1 MASTSSIASK
11 LDTLK
16 QTKAAIKDAIV
27 EKGVSVGDTDSF
39 RSYASKISSI
49 ETKGKVQ
56 DNKEVDFTESPMS
69 VKPDD
74 GYDSMEEVTVN
85 AKLGTKE
92 VTPTSADQTFV
103 AASEDLLGY
112 SSFVVKAGSGSGGAG
127 GGDGP
132 FTVTF
137 QDANGNVLYTAKNV
151 PKHGYATFVG
161 QTPTNDGQ
169 LYVGWNPLPSNIV
182 ADTVCKPI
190 MMSTN
195 DYPTNP
201 QELTDFTWDQIV
213 ASINAGQQTLI
224 PGMFKTIDL
233 GTFGI
238 IRMMFIGY
246 GLDVGA
252 ATTWVSMDLTAQ
264 TAQFAKWNT
273 DNNHDVIWEKSH
285 IRNDV
290 MPTYLQALPA
300 ALQADTG
307 IKEVTK
313 YSSSYDYDA
322 ANSLYLQNAVT
333 QDRLW
338 IPSYREIFGGTSHET
353 AGNDYTGIF
362 KDRAS
367 RIRKKYQ
374 GDAKSWWLRS
384 GINNPDYVRCVYDN
398 GDESY
403 DDASD
408 SHEVLLGFCI

>member
-92 VTPTSADQTFV
+92 VTPTSADQTFG

-127 GGDGP
+127 GDGP
-132 FTVTF
+132 FTVKF
-137 QDANGNVLYTAKNV
+137 LDYSGNVAYTATNV

-161 QTPTNDGQ
+161 TTPTNDGQ
-169 LYVGWNPLPSNIV
+169 VFVGWNPLPSNIV
-182 ADTVCKPI
+182 ADTTCKPI
-190 MMSTN
+190 MMSIN

-201 QELTDFTWDQIV
+201 QELADFTWDQIV
-213 ASINAGQQTLI
+213 ASINAGQQTLT

-233 GTFGI
+233 GTNGI

-252 ATTWVSMDLTAQ
+252 ATTWVAMDLAK
-264 TAQFAKWNT
+264 ANCKWNEAAST
-273 DNNHDVIWEKSH
+273 DGGWGKSY
-285 IRNDV
+285 IRNTV
-290 MPTYLQALPA
+290 MPSYLQALPS

-313 YSSSYDYDA
+313 YSRSYDA
-322 ANSLYLQNAVT
+322 ANSLYSQNAVT

-338 IPSYREIFGGTSHET
+338 IPSHREIFGDTNYET
-353 AGNDYTGIF
+353 AGNVYTAIF
-362 KDRAS
+362 KDASS
-367 RIRKKYQ
+367 RIRNYYQ
-374 GDAKSWWLRS
+374 GSASWWWLRS
-384 GINNPDYVRCVYDN
+384 VDNSYSARAVYGNGSDNYNNV
-398 GDESY
+398 
-403 DDASD
+403 ASAFG
-408 SHEVLLGFCI
+408 VVLGFCI

>member
-201 QELTDFTWDQIV
+201 QELADFTWDQIV
-213 ASINAGQQTLI
+213 ASINAGQQTLV

-233 GTFGI
+233 GTLGI

-264 TAQFAKWNT
+264 DSAWNT
-273 DNNHDVIWEKSH
+273 DNNTDNNTDGGWEKSH

-313 YSSSYDYDA
+313 YSRSYDA
-322 ANSLYLQNAVT
+322 ANSLYSQNAVT

-338 IPSYREIFGGTSHET
+338 IPSQREIFGGTNYET

-362 KDRAS
+362 KDSAS

-374 GDAKSWWLRS
+374 GSASDWWLRS
-384 GINNPDYVRCVYDN
+384 VSNSNGVRRVRYNGSGDYYNAPV
-398 GDESY
+398 SY
-403 DDASD
+403 G
-408 SHEVLLGFCI
+408 VVLGFCI

>member
-213 ASINAGQQTLI
+213 ASINAGQQTLV

-264 TAQFAKWNT
+264 YSTWNT
-273 DNNHDVIWEKSH
+273 DDNTDGGWEKSH

-313 YSSSYDYDA
+313 YSRSYDA
-322 ANSLYLQNAVT
+322 ANKLYSQNAVT

-338 IPSYREIFGGTSHET
+338 IPSQREIFGGTDCET

-362 KDRAS
+362 KDSAS
-367 RIRKKYQ
+367 RILKKYQ
-374 GDAKSWWLRS
+374 GKSSYWWLRS
-384 GINNPDYVRCVYDN
+384 VNDSSYARAVSYGGYEYYYNASSSN
-398 GDESY
+398 G
-403 DDASD
+403 
-408 SHEVLLGFCI
+408 VVLGFCI

>member
-213 ASINAGQQTLI
+213 ASINAGQQTLV

-264 TAQFAKWNT
+264 DSTWNAANNT
-273 DNNHDVIWEKSH
+273 DGGWEKSH

-313 YSSSYDYDA
+313 YSSSYDA
-322 ANSLYLQNAVT
+322 ANSLYPQNAVT

-338 IPSYREIFGGTSHET
+338 IPSQREIFGGTNYET

-362 KDRAS
+362 KDSAS

-374 GDAKSWWLRS
+374 GSAYDWWLRS
-384 GINNPDYVRCVYDN
+384 VNSSNSVRIVSGGGSEFSN
-398 GDESY
+398 FASY
-403 DDASD
+403 SIG
-408 SHEVLLGFCI
+408 VVLGFCI

>member
-112 SSFVVKAGSGSGGAG
+112 SSFVVKAGSGSGGGAD

-190 MMSTN
+190 MMSIN

-201 QELTDFTWDQIV
+201 MELTYTWDQIV

-233 GTFGI
+233 GTKDGVALGI

-264 TAQFAKWNT
+264 DSTWNAANDT
-273 DNNHDVIWEKSH
+273 DGGWEKSH

-290 MPTYLQALPA
+290 MPTYLQALPT

-313 YSSSYDYDA
+313 YSNSYDKTHDIFTQ
-322 ANSLYLQNAVT
+322 NSVT

-338 IPSYREIFGGTSHET
+338 IPSQREIFGGTGYET

-362 KDRAS
+362 KDTAS

-374 GDAKSWWLRS
+374 GNGNTWWLRS
-384 GINNPDYVRCVYDN
+384 ADDTGGVRMVVG
-398 GDESY
+398 GDGEASY
-403 DDASD
+403 ASA
-408 SHEVLLGFCI
+408 SYGVVLGFCI

>member
-49 ETKGKVQ
+49 ETKGNVQ

-69 VKPDD
+69 VRPDD

-112 SSFVVKAGSGSGGAG
+112 SSFVVKAGSGSGGSS

-132 FTVTF
+132 FTVKF
-137 QDANGNVLYTAKNV
+137 LDYSGNVAYTATNV

-161 QTPTNDGQ
+161 TTPTNDGQ
-169 LYVGWNPLPSNIV
+169 VFVGWNPLPSNIV

-190 MMSTN
+190 MMSIN

-213 ASINAGQQTLI
+213 ASINAGQQTLT

-233 GTFGI
+233 GTKDGVALGI

-264 TAQFAKWNT
+264 YSTWNAADNT
-273 DNNHDVIWEKSH
+273 DGGWEKSH

-290 MPTYLQALPA
+290 MPIYLQALPA

-313 YSSSYDYDA
+313 YSRSYDKAHDIFTP
-322 ANSLYLQNAVT
+322 NSVT

-338 IPSYREIFGGTSHET
+338 IPSQREIFGGTNFET

-362 KDRAS
+362 KDSAS

-374 GDAKSWWLRS
+374 GNAYDWWLRS
-384 GINNPDYVRCVYDN
+384 VNDSNNVRFVN
-398 GDESY
+398 GGGSENIY
-403 DDASD
+403 GASGFYG
-408 SHEVLLGFCI
+408 VVLGFCI

>member
-213 ASINAGQQTLI
+213 ASINAGQQTLV

-252 ATTWVSMDLTAQ
+252 ATTWVSMDLTTEYSTWNADNN
-264 TAQFAKWNT
+264 NT
-273 DNNHDVIWEKSH
+273 DGGWEKSH

-313 YSSSYDYDA
+313 YSRSHDA
-322 ANSLYLQNAVT
+322 ANSLYPQNAVT

-338 IPSYREIFGGTSHET
+338 IPSHREIFGGTNYET

-362 KDRAS
+362 KDSAS

-374 GDAKSWWLRS
+374 ANASSWWLRS
-384 GINNPDYVRCVYDN
+384 VSISGLVRIVSDN
-398 GDESY
+398 GSESH
-403 DDASD
+403 DDAPYFNG
-408 SHEVLLGFCI
+408 VVLGFCI

>member
-49 ETKGKVQ
+49 KTKGKVQ

-112 SSFVVKAGSGSGGAG
+112 SSFVVKAGSGSGGEAG

-169 LYVGWNPLPSNIV
+169 LYVGWDPLPSNIV

-201 QELTDFTWDQIV
+201 QELADFTWDQIV
-213 ASINAGQQTLI
+213 ASINAGQQTLT

-233 GTFGI
+233 GTKDGVALGI

-252 ATTWVSMDLTAQ
+252 ATTWVSMDLVKAPW
-264 TAQFAKWNT
+264 KWNEESST
-273 DNNHDVIWEKSH
+273 DGGWGKSY
-285 IRNDV
+285 IRNTV
-290 MPTYLQALPA
+290 MPSYLAALPS

-313 YSSSYDYDA
+313 YSRSYDA
-322 ANSLYLQNAVT
+322 ANSLYSQNAVT

-338 IPSYREIFGGTSHET
+338 IPSHREIFGDTNYET
-353 AGNDYTGIF
+353 AGNVYTAIF
-362 KDRAS
+362 KDASS
-367 RIRKKYQ
+367 RIRKYYQ
-374 GDAKSWWLRS
+374 GSSASWWLRS
-384 GINNPDYVRCVYDN
+384 VNNSSDARFVISN
-398 GDESY
+398 GDDYNSNVT
-403 DDASD
+403 STFG
-408 SHEVLLGFCI
+408 VVLGFCI

>member
-1 MASTSSIASK
+1 MGSTSSIASK

-112 SSFVVKAGSGSGGAG
+112 SSFVVKAGSGSGGGAD

-190 MMSTN
+190 MMSIN

-201 QELTDFTWDQIV
+201 MELADFTWDQIIS
-213 ASINAGQQTLI
+213 SINAGQQTLT

-264 TAQFAKWNT
+264 YSAWNAT
-273 DNNHDVIWEKSH
+273 DDTDGGWEKSH

-313 YSSSYDYDA
+313 YSRSYDKTHNIFTP
-322 ANSLYLQNAVT
+322 NSVT

-338 IPSYREIFGGTSHET
+338 IPSYREIFGDTKYET

-362 KDRAS
+362 KDSAS

-374 GDAKSWWLRS
+374 GNAYDWWLRS
-384 GINNPDYVRCVYDN
+384 VDNTSGVRGV
-398 GDESY
+398 SY
-403 DDASD
+403 AGYEYYYDASD
-408 SHEVLLGFCI
+408 SNGVVLGFCI

>member
-190 MMSTN
+190 MMSIN

-201 QELTDFTWDQIV
+201 MELTYTWDQIIS
-213 ASINAGQQTLI
+213 SINAGQQTLT

-252 ATTWVSMDLTAQ
+252 ATTWVSMDLIAQ
-264 TAQFAKWNT
+264 YSTWNAANDT
-273 DNNHDVIWEKSH
+273 DGGWEKSH

-313 YSSSYDYDA
+313 YSRSYDKTHNIYTP
-322 ANSLYLQNAVT
+322 NSVT

-338 IPSYREIFGGTSHET
+338 IPSQREIFGGTNYET

-362 KDRAS
+362 KDSAS

-374 GDAKSWWLRS
+374 GSAYSWWLRS
-384 GINNPDYVRCVYDN
+384 VYGSNGVRFVD
-398 GDESY
+398 GGGVESY
-403 DDASD
+403 ISASY
-408 SHEVLLGFCI
+408 SFGVVLGFCI

>member
-112 SSFVVKAGSGSGGAG
+112 SSFVVKAGSGSGD
-127 GGDGP
+127 DGP

-190 MMSTN
+190 MMSIN

-201 QELTDFTWDQIV
+201 IELTYTWDQIIS
-213 ASINAGQQTLI
+213 SINAGQQTLT

-252 ATTWVSMDLTAQ
+252 ATTWVSMDFA
-264 TAQFAKWNT
+264 AQFSTWNAANNT
-273 DNNHDVIWEKSH
+273 DGGWEKSH

-313 YSSSYDYDA
+313 YSRSYDKTQKIFTP
-322 ANSLYLQNAVT
+322 NSVT

-338 IPSYREIFGGTSHET
+338 IPSRREIFGDTGSET

-362 KDRAS
+362 KDSES
-367 RIRKKYQ
+367 RIRRRYQ
-374 GDAKSWWLRS
+374 GFASPWWLRS
-384 GINNPDYVRCVYDN
+384 VYDSN
-398 GDESY
+398 GVSTVNSDGGGKY
-403 DDASD
+403 YNASN
-408 SHEVLLGFCI
+408 SAGVVLGFCI

>member
-49 ETKGKVQ
+49 ETKGNVQ

-69 VKPDD
+69 VRPDD

-112 SSFVVKAGSGSGGAG
+112 SSFVVKAGSGSGGSS

-190 MMSTN
+190 MMSIN

-201 QELTDFTWDQIV
+201 MELTDFTWDQIV
-213 ASINAGQQTLI
+213 ASINAGQQTLT

-264 TAQFAKWNT
+264 YSTWNAADNT
-273 DNNHDVIWEKSH
+273 DGGWEKSH

-290 MPTYLQALPA
+290 MPIYLQALPA

-313 YSSSYDYDA
+313 YSRSYDKTHA
-322 ANSLYLQNAVT
+322 IFTPNSVT

-338 IPSYREIFGGTSHET
+338 IPSQREIFGGTKFET

-362 KDRAS
+362 KDSAS

-374 GDAKSWWLRS
+374 GSAGNWWLRS
-384 GINNPDYVRCVYDN
+384 VDDSYNVRCVYSN
-398 GDESY
+398 GNGNYDIAPYSY
-403 DDASD
+403 G
-408 SHEVLLGFCI
+408 VVLGFCI

>member
-49 ETKGKVQ
+49 ETKGNVQ
-56 DNKEVDFTESPMS
+56 GNKEVDFTESPMS
-69 VKPDD
+69 VRPDD

-190 MMSTN
+190 MMSIN
-195 DYPTNP
+195 DYPTYP
-201 QELTDFTWDQIV
+201 MELTDFTWDQIV
-213 ASINAGQQTLI
+213 ASINAGQQTLT

-264 TAQFAKWNT
+264 YSTWNAT
-273 DNNHDVIWEKSH
+273 DDTDGGWEKSH

-290 MPTYLQALPA
+290 MPTYLQALPS

-313 YSSSYDYDA
+313 YSRSYDKIHNIYTP
-322 ANSLYLQNAVT
+322 NSVT

-338 IPSYREIFGGTSHET
+338 IPSRREIFGDTNYET

-362 KDRAS
+362 KDSAS

-374 GDAKSWWLRS
+374 GNAGVWW
-384 GINNPDYVRCVYDN
+384 
-398 GDESY
+398 
-403 DDASD
+403 
-408 SHEVLLGFCI
+408 

>member
-213 ASINAGQQTLI
+213 ASINAGQQTLV

-264 TAQFAKWNT
+264 DSTWNAANNT
-273 DNNHDVIWEKSH
+273 DGGWEKSH

-313 YSSSYDYDA
+313 YSRSYDA
-322 ANSLYLQNAVT
+322 ANSLYPQNAVT

-338 IPSYREIFGGTSHET
+338 IPSQREIFGGTNYET

-362 KDRAS
+362 KDSES

-374 GDAKSWWLRS
+374 GSAGWWWLRS
-384 GINNPDYVRCVYDN
+384 AFSNKYVRGVNDTGN
-398 GDESY
+398 ESSSLPSNFY
-403 DDASD
+403 G
-408 SHEVLLGFCI
+408 VVLGFCI

>member
-49 ETKGKVQ
+49 KTKGKVQ

-112 SSFVVKAGSGSGGAG
+112 SSFVVKAGSGSGGG
-127 GGDGP
+127 GDGGDGP

-190 MMSTN
+190 MMSIN

-201 QELTDFTWDQIV
+201 IELADFTWDQIV
-213 ASINAGQQTLI
+213 ASINAGQQTLT

-246 GLDVGA
+246 GLDIGA

-264 TAQFAKWNT
+264 SSTWNAANDT
-273 DNNHDVIWEKSH
+273 DGGWEKSH

-313 YSSSYDYDA
+313 YSRSYDA
-322 ANSLYLQNAVT
+322 ANSLYSQNAVT

-338 IPSYREIFGGTSHET
+338 IPSHREIFGDTGYET
-353 AGNDYTGIF
+353 AGNVYTAIF
-362 KDRAS
+362 KDSAS

-374 GDAKSWWLRS
+374 GNANHWWLRS
-384 GINNPDYVRCVYDN
+384 V
-398 GDESY
+398 
-403 DDASD
+403 SD
-408 SHEVLLGFCI
+408 SDDVRVVSYSGSENSNSASYSRGVVLGFCI

>member
-49 ETKGKVQ
+49 ETKGRVQ

-69 VKPDD
+69 IRPDD

-112 SSFVVKAGSGSGGAG
+112 SSFVVKAGSGSGGAS

-190 MMSTN
+190 MMSIN

-201 QELTDFTWDQIV
+201 MELTYTWDQIIS
-213 ASINAGQQTLI
+213 SINAGQQTLT

-264 TAQFAKWNT
+264 YSTWNVANDT
-273 DNNHDVIWEKSH
+273 DGGWEESH

-313 YSSSYDYDA
+313 YSRSYDKTHDIFIQ
-322 ANSLYLQNAVT
+322 NSVT

-338 IPSYREIFGGTSHET
+338 IPSQREIFGGTSFET

-362 KDRAS
+362 KDSAS

-374 GDAKSWWLRS
+374 GNADYWWLRS
-384 GINNPDYVRCVYDN
+384 VSNSHFVRGVNNSGN
-398 GDESY
+398 ESFN
-403 DDASD
+403 DASY
-408 SHEVLLGFCI
+408 SGGVVLGFCI

>member
-213 ASINAGQQTLI
+213 ASINAGQQTLV

-264 TAQFAKWNT
+264 DSTWNAANNT
-273 DNNHDVIWEKSH
+273 DGGWEKSH

-313 YSSSYDYDA
+313 YSRSYDA
-322 ANSLYLQNAVT
+322 ANSLYPQNAVT

-338 IPSYREIFGGTSHET
+338 IPSQREIFGGTNYET

-362 KDRAS
+362 KDSAS

-374 GDAKSWWLRS
+374 GGADDWWLRS
-384 GINNPDYVRCVYDN
+384 VGGSGYVCDVYGSGNEGNYGASSSN
-398 GDESY
+398 G
-403 DDASD
+403 
-408 SHEVLLGFCI
+408 VVLGFCI

>member
-112 SSFVVKAGSGSGGAG
+112 SSFVVKAGGGSGGAD

-169 LYVGWNPLPSNIV
+169 LYVGWNPLPSNII

-190 MMSTN
+190 MMSIN

-201 QELTDFTWDQIV
+201 MELTDFTWDQIIS
-213 ASINAGQQTLI
+213 SINAGQQTLT

-252 ATTWVSMDLTAQ
+252 VTTWVSMDLTAQ
-264 TAQFAKWNT
+264 YSTWNAANDT
-273 DNNHDVIWEKSH
+273 DGGWEKSH

-313 YSSSYDYDA
+313 YSRSYDKTHNIFTP
-322 ANSLYLQNAVT
+322 NSVT

-338 IPSYREIFGGTSHET
+338 IPSQREIFGGTNYET

-362 KDRAS
+362 KDSAS
-367 RIRKKYQ
+367 RIRKKYK
-374 GDAKSWWLRS
+374 GDANHWWLRS
-384 GINNPDYVRCVYDN
+384 VYNSLNVRPVNSDGSEGN
-398 GDESY
+398 IS
-403 DDASD
+403 ASR
-408 SHEVLLGFCI
+408 SIGVVLGFCI

>member
-213 ASINAGQQTLI
+213 ASINAGQQTLV

-264 TAQFAKWNT
+264 DSTWNAANNT
-273 DNNHDVIWEKSH
+273 DGGWEKSH

-313 YSSSYDYDA
+313 YSRSYDA
-322 ANSLYLQNAVT
+322 ANSLYPQNAVT

-338 IPSYREIFGGTSHET
+338 IPSQREIFGGTNYET

-362 KDRAS
+362 KDSAS

-374 GDAKSWWLRS
+374 GSANNWWLRS
-384 GINNPDYVRCVYDN
+384 VDNSNVVRSVSHN
-398 GDESY
+398 GNEY
-403 DDASD
+403 NYHASD
-408 SHEVLLGFCI
+408 SYGVVLGFCI

>member
-201 QELTDFTWDQIV
+201 QELADFTWDQIV
-213 ASINAGQQTLI
+213 ASINAGQQTLV

-252 ATTWVSMDLTAQ
+252 ATTWVSMDLIAQ
-264 TAQFAKWNT
+264 PYITWNADKNT
-273 DNNHDVIWEKSH
+273 DGGWEKSR
-285 IRNDV
+285 IRNDA

-313 YSSSYDYDA
+313 YSSSYDA
-322 ANSLYLQNAVT
+322 ANSLYPQNAVT

-338 IPSYREIFGGTSHET
+338 IPSHREIFGDTNYET

-362 KDRAS
+362 KDSES

-374 GDAKSWWLRS
+374 GSAGWWWLRS
-384 GINNPDYVRCVYDN
+384 AFSNKYVRGVNDTGN
-398 GDESY
+398 ESSSLPSNFY
-403 DDASD
+403 G
-408 SHEVLLGFCI
+408 VVLGFCI

>member
-69 VKPDD
+69 VRPDD
-74 GYDSMEEVTVN
+74 GYDSMEEVTVS

-103 AASEDLLGY
+103 AASEDLLAY
-112 SSFVVKAGSGSGGAG
+112 SSFVVKAGSGSGGGTG
-127 GGDGP
+127 GDDGP

-137 QDANGNVLYTAKNV
+137 QDTNGNVLYTAKNV

-169 LYVGWNPLPSNIV
+169 VFVGWNPLPSNIV

-190 MMSTN
+190 MMSIN

-201 QELTDFTWDQIV
+201 MELTDFTWDQIV
-213 ASINAGQQTLI
+213 ASINAGQQTLT

-264 TAQFAKWNT
+264 DSIWNDDDYT
-273 DNNHDVIWEKSH
+273 DGGWEKSY

-313 YSSSYDYDA
+313 YSRSFDETHYIITP
-322 ANSLYLQNAVT
+322 NSVT

-338 IPSYREIFGGTSHET
+338 IPSQREIFGGTGYET

-362 KDRAS
+362 KDTAS

-374 GDAKSWWLRS
+374 GDGNTWWLRS
-384 GINNPDYVRCVYDN
+384 VYGSSYVRSVYYS
-398 GDESY
+398 GSEYYYTASTSY
-403 DDASD
+403 G
-408 SHEVLLGFCI
+408 VLLGFCI

>member
-49 ETKGKVQ
+49 KTKGKVQ

-112 SSFVVKAGSGSGGAG
+112 SSFVVKAGSGSGGGAD

-132 FTVTF
+132 FTVKF
-137 QDANGNVLYTAKNV
+137 LDYSGNVAYTATNV
-151 PKHGYATFVG
+151 PKHGRATFVG
-161 QTPTNDGQ
+161 TTPTNDGQ
-169 LYVGWNPLPSNIV
+169 VFVGWNPLPSNIV

-190 MMSTN
+190 MMSIN

-201 QELTDFTWDQIV
+201 MELADFTWDQIV
-213 ASINAGQQTLI
+213 ASINAGQQTLT

-252 ATTWVSMDLTAQ
+252 PTTWISMDLTAQ
-264 TAQFAKWNT
+264 LSTWNAADDT
-273 DNNHDVIWEKSH
+273 DGGWEKSH

-313 YSSSYDYDA
+313 YSRSYDKTHNIFTP
-322 ANSLYLQNAVT
+322 NSVT

-338 IPSYREIFGGTSHET
+338 IPSQREIFGGTSYET

-362 KDRAS
+362 KDPAS
-367 RIRKKYQ
+367 RIRKKYK
-374 GDAKSWWLRS
+374 GTVYTWWLRS
-384 GINNPDYVRCVYDN
+384 VSDSYYVRSVN
-398 GDESY
+398 ISSGESGVL
-403 DDASD
+403 ASN
-408 SHEVLLGFCI
+408 SYGVVLGFCI

>member
-49 ETKGKVQ
+49 QTKGKVQ

-92 VTPTSADQTFV
+92 VTPTSADQTFI

-132 FTVTF
+132 FTVKF
-137 QDANGNVLYTAKNV
+137 LDYSGNVAYTATNV

-161 QTPTNDGQ
+161 TTPTNDGQ
-169 LYVGWNPLPSNIV
+169 VFVGWNPLPSNIV

-190 MMSTN
+190 MMSIN

-201 QELTDFTWDQIV
+201 MELTDFTWDQIV
-213 ASINAGQQTLI
+213 ASINAGQQTLT

-233 GTFGI
+233 GTKDGVALGI

-252 ATTWVSMDLTAQ
+252 ATTWVSMDLVNATW
-264 TAQFAKWNT
+264 KWNEASST
-273 DNNHDVIWEKSH
+273 DGGWEKSY
-285 IRNDV
+285 IRNTA
-290 MPTYLQALPA
+290 MPSYLAALPS

-313 YSSSYDYDA
+313 YSRSYDA
-322 ANSLYLQNAVT
+322 ANSLYSQNAVT

-338 IPSYREIFGGTSHET
+338 IPSHREIFGDTSYET
-353 AGNDYTGIF
+353 AGNVYTAIF
-362 KDRAS
+362 KDASS
-367 RIRKKYQ
+367 RIRRYYQ
-374 GDAKSWWLRS
+374 GSSANWWLRS
-384 GINNPDYVRCVYDN
+384 VYDSNLARFVYGN
-398 GDESY
+398 G
-403 DDASD
+403 SD
-408 SHEVLLGFCI
+408 SAYSVTNTNGVVLGFCI

>member
-56 DNKEVDFTESPMS
+56 DNKEVDFTKSPMS

-264 TAQFAKWNT
+264 YSTWNA
-273 DNNHDVIWEKSH
+273 DNSADGGWEKSH

-313 YSSSYDYDA
+313 YSCSYDA
-322 ANSLYLQNAVT
+322 ANSSYPQNAVT

-338 IPSYREIFGGTSHET
+338 IPSQREIFGGTNYET

-362 KDRAS
+362 KDSAS

-374 GDAKSWWLRS
+374 GSAYDWWLRS
-384 GINNPDYVRCVYDN
+384 VYSSNSVRYVSYSGGENNYI
-398 GDESY
+398 
-403 DDASD
+403 ASN
-408 SHEVLLGFCI
+408 SFGVVLGFCI

>member
-201 QELTDFTWDQIV
+201 QELADFTWDQIV
-213 ASINAGQQTLI
+213 ASINAGQQTLV

-264 TAQFAKWNT
+264 DSTWNAANNT
-273 DNNHDVIWEKSH
+273 DGGWEKSH

-313 YSSSYDYDA
+313 YSRSYDA
-322 ANSLYLQNAVT
+322 ANSLYPQNAVT

-338 IPSYREIFGGTSHET
+338 IPSQREIFGGTNYET

-362 KDRAS
+362 KDSAS

-374 GDAKSWWLRS
+374 GNANYWWLRS
-384 GINNPDYVRCVYDN
+384 VSYSYDVRIVYDN
-398 GDESY
+398 GGGSSDYASY
-403 DDASD
+403 
-408 SHEVLLGFCI
+408 SHGVVLGFCI

>member
-74 GYDSMEEVTVN
+74 GYDSMEEVTVS

-112 SSFVVKAGSGSGGAG
+112 SSFVVKAGSDSGGGAD

-132 FTVTF
+132 FTVKF
-137 QDANGNVLYTAKNV
+137 LDYSGNVAYTATNV

-169 LYVGWNPLPSNIV
+169 VFVGWNPLPSNIV

-190 MMSTN
+190 MMSIN

-201 QELTDFTWDQIV
+201 QELTDFTWDQIIS
-213 ASINAGQQTLI
+213 SINAGQQTLT

-233 GTFGI
+233 GTKDGVALGI

-264 TAQFAKWNT
+264 ASIWNAANDT
-273 DNNHDVIWEKSH
+273 DGGWEKSH

-290 MPTYLQALPA
+290 MPIYLQALPA

-313 YSSSYDYDA
+313 YSRSYDKTHKIYTP
-322 ANSLYLQNAVT
+322 NSVT

-338 IPSYREIFGGTSHET
+338 IPSHREIFGDTTYET

-362 KDRAS
+362 KDSAS

-374 GDAKSWWLRS
+374 GPSDVWWLRS
-384 GINNPDYVRCVYDN
+384 VIDSNHARSVDSYGGDN
-398 GDESY
+398 FYGVTY
-403 DDASD
+403 TFG
-408 SHEVLLGFCI
+408 VVLGFCI

>member
-201 QELTDFTWDQIV
+201 QELADFTWDQIV
-213 ASINAGQQTLI
+213 ASINAGQQTLV

-264 TAQFAKWNT
+264 DSTWNAANNT
-273 DNNHDVIWEKSH
+273 DGGWEKSH

-313 YSSSYDYDA
+313 YSRSYDA
-322 ANSLYLQNAVT
+322 ANSLYPQNAVT

-338 IPSYREIFGGTSHET
+338 IPSQREIFGGTNYET

-362 KDRAS
+362 KDSAS

-374 GDAKSWWLRS
+374 GDADDWWLRS
-384 GINNPDYVRCVYDN
+384 VDYSGGVRVVYNSGNVD
-398 GDESY
+398 SY
-403 DDASD
+403 YM
-408 SHEVLLGFCI
+408 SHPFGVVLGFCI

>member
-213 ASINAGQQTLI
+213 ASINAGQQTLV

-264 TAQFAKWNT
+264 DSTWNAANNT
-273 DNNHDVIWEKSH
+273 DGGWEKSH

-313 YSSSYDYDA
+313 YSRSYDA
-322 ANSLYLQNAVT
+322 ANSLYPQNAVT

-338 IPSYREIFGGTSHET
+338 IPSQREIFGGTNYET

-362 KDRAS
+362 KDSAS

-374 GDAKSWWLRS
+374 GNASYWWLRS
-384 GINNPDYVRCVYDN
+384 VSSSYYVRSVYGSGSEGN
-398 GDESY
+398 YG
-403 DDASD
+403 ASD
-408 SHEVLLGFCI
+408 SGGVVLGFCI